1 MISYLIFV
9 MSLRKLWL
17 FVFVL
22 SVLLFLICG
31 TFPEWRHSHR
41 ASVIVLAVATFC
53 VVYNVLFLICAMIRT
68 FF

>member
-22 SVLLFLICG
+22 SVLLFLICH
-31 TFPEWRHSHR
+31 TLPEWRHSNR
-41 ASVIVLAVATFC
+41 ASVVVLVVTTFC
-53 VVYNVLFLICAMIRT
+53 AVYNALFLVCAMVRT